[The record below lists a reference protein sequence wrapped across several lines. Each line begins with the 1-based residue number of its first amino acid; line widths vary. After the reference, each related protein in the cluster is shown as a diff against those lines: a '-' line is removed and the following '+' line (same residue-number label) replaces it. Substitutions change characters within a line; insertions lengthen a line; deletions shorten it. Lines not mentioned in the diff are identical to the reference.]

1 MTYSTRSPGRG
12 FCAGEAPLDAGRHDC
27 CMQSPYCAACG
38 SELGTIVIT
47 RQEFVDGIV
56 RESVVDRYHCPSC
69 DRAVHDDDIDW
80 QDEIRSTAS

>member
-1 MTYSTRSPGRG
+1 M
-12 FCAGEAPLDAGRHDC
+12 
-27 CMQSPYCAACG
+27 
-38 SELGTIVIT
+38 IT